1 MDVKRLDLVAASVLV
16 LYENHLMGQGQLK
29 DDIRL
34 ARAMKLLR
42 KEVTQ
47 EALEK
52 CKEAQCQAHAK
63 VGN

>member
-1 MDVKRLDLVAASVLV
+1 MDVKRLELIAASAIV
-16 LYENHLMGQGQLK
+16 LYENHLSGQGKLK

-42 KEVTQ
+42 KEVTP

-52 CKEAQCQAHAK
+52 CKEAQCQARAK
-63 VGN
+63 AES